1 MSTYSVDYVDNAKH
15 FQAHSFQPGA
25 DGPWIQRMVDE
36 LKTDHHWIEIE
47 NGELVHAL
55 TQAMLVRD
63 LPGMADVD
71 SSLYLFCKEI
81 KKEQRS
87 PYPAKQLTR
96 YLAGIRGSTGM
107 KC

>member
-1 MSTYSVDYVDNAKH
+1 
-15 FQAHSFQPGA
+15 
-25 DGPWIQRMVDE
+25 MVDE

-55 TQAMLVRD
+55 NQAMLVRD

-81 KKEQRS
+81 KKGATVAISGRQ
-87 PYPAKQLTR
+87 P
-96 YLAGIRGSTGM
+96 M
-107 KC
+107 KCLEGIPGSIGTRC

>member
-1 MSTYSVDYVDNAKH
+1 
-15 FQAHSFQPGA
+15 
-25 DGPWIQRMVDE
+25 MVDE

-81 KKEQRS
+81 KKGPRLPFQ
-87 PYPAKQLTR
+87 AKQR
-96 YLAGIRGSTGM
+96 M
-107 KC
+107 KCLAVTPGSIEKIC